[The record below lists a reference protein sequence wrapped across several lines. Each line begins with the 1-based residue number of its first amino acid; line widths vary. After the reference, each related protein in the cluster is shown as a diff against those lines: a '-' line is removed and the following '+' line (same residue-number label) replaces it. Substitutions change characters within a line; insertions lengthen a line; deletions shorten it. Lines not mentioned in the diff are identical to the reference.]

1 MAKTIGIIAT
11 IIISLLI
18 IIFVI
23 IQPSYTN
30 DQIHSLIDPSQ
41 PNFSQHDKLLMT
53 LTGIFALIF
62 IIVICIIN

>member
-41 PNFSQHDKLLMT
+41 PNFSQHDKLLMI

-62 IIVICIIN
+62 IIVIWIIN

>member
-41 PNFSQHDKLLMT
+41 PNFSQHDKLLMI

>member
-1 MAKTIGIIAT
+1 MAKTIGIIAAIT
-11 IIISLLI
+11 ISLLI

-41 PNFSQHDKLLMT
+41 PNFSQHDKLLMI